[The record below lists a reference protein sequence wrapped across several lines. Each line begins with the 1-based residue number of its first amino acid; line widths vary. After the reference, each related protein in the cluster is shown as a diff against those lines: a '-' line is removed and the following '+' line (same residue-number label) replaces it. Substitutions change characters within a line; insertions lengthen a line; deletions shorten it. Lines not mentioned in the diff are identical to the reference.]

1 MCKMID
7 SGDACLRD
15 WGQWAARDGT
25 VRRLGYPGC
34 SAEQMANHVPGGG
47 DHEENKVAELV
58 DRLLKGLLED
68 RKRIVAK
75 LFYVDRLSMGRVAA
89 SVGIVICR
97 KVSVDMVKADLNS
110 IRSMVG
116 GVVLCYGHHEN
127 SC

>member
-1 MCKMID
+1 MCKVMD
-7 SGDACLRD
+7 SGDMCLRD

-25 VRRLGYPGC
+25 LRRLGYPSC
-34 SAEQMANHVPGGG
+34 SAEQMAHQVVGSG
-47 DHEENKVAELV
+47 DYEENAVAELV

-75 LFYVDRLSMGRVAA
+75 LFYVDRLSMGKVAVG
-89 SVGIVICR
+89 VGIVISR

-116 GVVLCYGHHEN
+116 GVVLWVK
-127 SC
+127 